1 MKRKISLLALL
12 TVAIAGFLTL
22 TMASPSFAAS
32 QAAKNGVSF
41 SLSGQYIGR
50 LFWAQNQTQDFVDLS
65 GFPTRN
71 SFQSFT
77 QRLRM
82 NASINYGEAG
92 GGMPLASVLTQ
103 FDLTNDYTPSG
114 LAPNGYGTNGWNTL
128 GYTAAPTGFN
138 HDYNTFG
145 LRQAYLRLVT
155 PIGMWMFGRM
165 PVKFGMGIAVNTNA
179 DGMGDFLP
187 IKQANLGLFLGVLIG
202 NETGAYSSYTLL
214 PPSPPPIGNSQVPT
228 IVYPPAALGYTHI
241 QMGTIPTLELMT
253 LKPINHTTAS
263 LWLTEAHLN
272 QFGAVPTTE
281 STLYP
286 TANITFGGL
295 SATYSNAGTNLAGE
309 FDYFRGNIIAS
320 NVAINE
326 QPLAAAALPGL
337 RAAEAAAIAAEAAA
351 PSAATQAAV
360 SAAQAGAGYALPV
373 APSVGNEYDG
383 ISSYGLYLTGSTLLH
398 TSIPVTVGAKFGI
411 GAPISA
417 GHYNFTY
424 YSMIQNTRTIFGDVI
439 GSNWQTIQIA
449 APGDAYLYGIPL
461 QSNLENKW
469 ALMVDATEHLSGMND
484 LQESIIYAQWLKT
497 TMTEP
502 GATYSTS
509 MFAGHHIG
517 TEFDVNFTHHFT
529 KTLAWQAWGGYVW
542 TGSGVDSYAPTDT
555 GGVPSTATHKDIT
568 ALGTAVIWNF

>member
-12 TVAIAGFLTL
+12 TVAIAGFLAL
-22 TMASPSFAAS
+22 TTASPSFAAS

-50 LFWAQNQTQDFVDLS
+50 AFYAQNQTQDFIDAS
-65 GFPTRN
+65 GYPTRN

-82 NASINYGEAG
+82 NASMSYGEAG

-103 FDLTNDYTPSG
+103 FDLTNDYNPSG
-114 LAPNGYGTNGWNTL
+114 LAPNGYGTNGWSTL
-128 GYTAAPTGFN
+128 GYTPAPTGFN
-138 HDYNTFG
+138 HDFATFG

-179 DGMGDFLP
+179 DGIGDFLP
-187 IKQANLGLFLGVLIG
+187 IEQANLGVFLGVLIG
-202 NETGAYSSYTLL
+202 NETTAYSAYATN
-214 PPSPPPIGNSQVPT
+214 PSTQFPAT
-228 IVYPPAALGYTHI
+228 VYPGMSPYYTHI

-253 LKPINHTTAS
+253 LKPINHTTYS

-272 QFGAVPTTE
+272 QFGAFPGPFYNSTTGGYNVSVDE
-281 STLYP
+281 STYYP

-295 SATYSNAGTNLAGE
+295 SAKYSNAGTNLAGE
-309 FDYFRGNIIAS
+309 FDYFRGRIVCS
-320 NVAINE
+320 NVAIS
-326 QPLAAAALPGL
+326 LGAC
-337 RAAEAAAIAAEAAA
+337 
-351 PSAATQAAV
+351 AV
-360 SAAQAGAGYALPV
+360 NGLPV
-373 APSVGNEYDG
+373 TPSGTNEYNGVD
-383 ISSYGLYLTGSTLLH
+383 SYDLYLTGSTLLH
-398 TSIPVTVGAKFGI
+398 TSTPITVGAKFGI

-439 GSNWQTIQIA
+439 GSNWQTIQMS
-449 APGDAYLYGIPL
+449 APGNAYIYGIPL
-461 QSNLENKW
+461 QSNLSNKW

-484 LQESIIYAQWLKT
+484 LQESLIYAQWLKT
-497 TMTEP
+497 TMTVP
-502 GATYSTS
+502 GAAYSTS
-509 MFAGHHIG
+509 MFGGHHIG

-542 TGSGVDSYAPTDT
+542 TGSGVDSYVPTAT
-555 GGVPSTATHKDIT
+555 GGVPTTAAHKDIT